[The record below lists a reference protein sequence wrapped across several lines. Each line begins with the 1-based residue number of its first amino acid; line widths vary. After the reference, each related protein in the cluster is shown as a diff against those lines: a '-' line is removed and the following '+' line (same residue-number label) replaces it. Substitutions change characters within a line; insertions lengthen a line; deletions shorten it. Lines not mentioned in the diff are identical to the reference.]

1 MNLERILLE
10 PGWGLT
16 GHAVDAL
23 ILLIAMLTT
32 SSLAAR
38 ARQGEGASRDRGA
51 GGGNRRPGMIAH
63 HPGAPPAPLARDG
76 THPLEAFVLRMVLG
90 QIATLPFVAAGVA
103 LLTRGKVAPN
113 ESKAPLT
120 AGKRRSNCW

>member
-1 MNLERILLE
+1 
-10 PGWGLT
+10 
-16 GHAVDAL
+16 
-23 ILLIAMLTT
+23 
-32 SSLAAR
+32 
-38 ARQGEGASRDRGA
+38 
-51 GGGNRRPGMIAH
+51 MIARY
-63 HPGAPPAPLARDG
+63 PGAPPAPLARDG

-120 AGKRRSNCW
+120 AGKRRSNC